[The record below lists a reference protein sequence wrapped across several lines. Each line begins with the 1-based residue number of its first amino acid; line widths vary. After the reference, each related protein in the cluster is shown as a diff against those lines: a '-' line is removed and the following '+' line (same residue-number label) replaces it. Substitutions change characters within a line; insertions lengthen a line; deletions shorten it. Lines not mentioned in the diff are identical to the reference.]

1 MAKDIKET
9 DLYAPIKRLLEG
21 QGYVVKGEVGAADL
35 VACRDDEAPVI
46 VELKTGFALSLFHQA
61 IERQAVSDTVYVA
74 VPRGSGRP
82 FQKSLANNL
91 ALARRLG
98 IGVMTVR
105 LKDGH
110 VEVHVDPA
118 PYRPRKSKRKS
129 DRLLKEFARRV
140 GDPNTGGAT
149 RRGLITAYRQDALR
163 CAHVL
168 QQQGPT
174 KAADVAKATGVEK
187 ARRLMADDHYGW
199 FERAA
204 VGIYRLTPNG
214 ARALDDF
221 AETVAQLAPP
231 TASPLK
237 KKRRAAKAKSK
248 TLAEAA

>member
-1 MAKDIKET
+1 MAKGIKET
-9 DLYAPIKRLLEG
+9 DLYAPIKHLLEG

-35 VACRDDEAPVI
+35 VACREDEDPVI
-46 VELKTGFALSLFHQA
+46 VELKTGFTLSLFHQA
-61 IERQAVSDTVYVA
+61 IERQAVSDAVYVA

-110 VEVHVDPA
+110 VELHVDPA

-129 DRLLKEFARRV
+129 GRLLKEFARRV

-168 QQQGPT
+168 RQQGPT
-174 KAADVAKATGVEK
+174 KASDIAKATGVDK

-214 ARALDDF
+214 ERALDDY
-221 AETVAQLAPP
+221 ADTVAQLAAPESAAAP
-231 TASPLK
+231 VK
-237 KKRRAAKAKSK
+237 KKRRSTKSK
-248 TLAEAA
+248 ALAEAA